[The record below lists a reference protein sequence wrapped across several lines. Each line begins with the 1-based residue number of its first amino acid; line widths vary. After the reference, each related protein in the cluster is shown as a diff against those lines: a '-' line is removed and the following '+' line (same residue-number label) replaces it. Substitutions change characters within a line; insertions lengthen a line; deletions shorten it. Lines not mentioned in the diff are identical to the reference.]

1 LSETRTSDSII
12 HSLPPEIS
20 NKIAAGEVIQRP
32 ASVVKELL
40 DNSIDS
46 GADSIKIIIENAGRT
61 LIQVIDNGCG
71 MSDEDLPLC
80 FQRHATSKI
89 SSIEDLF
96 SIRTMGFRGEAMA
109 SIASVSQ
116 VQVKTKRA
124 EDSNGWEYEIH
135 GGAAGEIFP
144 AATQDGTSIS
154 IRNLFFNV
162 PARRQFLKTDV
173 TELRHILRTVQYAAL
188 AFSGIAFQVIADGE
202 TVYNLPSDTL
212 KNRIVSLFGSA
223 YKASLIEFS
232 EETSYLKIYGFASD
246 PKLAK
251 KSRGE
256 QFLFVNGRP
265 FQHRYLTHVILSLYD
280 AWTRNNEYPFYTLFF
295 EIDPNKVDVN
305 VHPAKMEVKFED
317 ERSVIQL
324 AKSVVNKA
332 LNNHFNV
339 PGIPSDS
346 DPFMSDDSSKGFD
359 TGFNFHQPAKD
370 AGRTTGGFSF
380 PSRINKPNINRRG
393 DEFAENLYQSS
404 GDYSGSHRPV
414 SSSDT
419 NQNKEKEPL
428 NNSFWQLH
436 NTYVIT
442 QTRTGLCMIDQH
454 LAHKR
459 IIFEK
464 AINATEEAL
473 PSTQQLL
480 FAQTLELSASDF
492 TLLKELHPIIQR
504 MGFSVQL
511 MSGNTAMI
519 NGVPADI
526 DIGNEQEVLVSM
538 LHQYQEL
545 GQKINLEARER
556 LAIAFASKAAIPRG
570 RSLSHQ
576 EMEALVDQLFACEQP
591 YLDPLKKPTIVYLSL
606 DELQSRFR

>member
-1 LSETRTSDSII
+1 MSDTRATNSII
-12 HSLPPEIS
+12 HHLPPKIS

-40 DNSIDS
+40 DNAIDA
-46 GADSIKIIIENAGRT
+46 GADDIKIIIEKAGRT

-80 FQRHATSKI
+80 FERHATSKI
-89 SSIEDLF
+89 NTIDDLF

-116 VQVKTKRA
+116 VTVRSKRA
-124 EDSNGWEYEIH
+124 EDSNGWELEIN
-135 GGAAGEIFP
+135 GGVSKPITP
-144 AATQDGTSIS
+144 TATQDGTSTS
-154 IRNLFFNV
+154 VRNLFFNV

-188 AFSGIAFQVIADGE
+188 AFPGIAFLVVADGE
-202 TVYNLPSDTL
+202 HVYNLPKESL
-212 KNRIVSLFGSA
+212 KDRIANIFGSA
-223 YKASLIEFS
+223 YNASLIEFV
-232 EETSYLKIYGFASD
+232 EETSYMKIYGFASD

-280 AWTRNNEYPFYTLFF
+280 AWTRNNEYPFYALFF
-295 EIDPNKVDVN
+295 EIDASKVDVN

-324 AKSVVNKA
+324 AKSVVNRA

-339 PGIPSDS
+339 PMIPTDD
-346 DPFMSDDSSKGFD
+346 DPFMSDHSAKRFD
-359 TGFNFHQPAKD
+359 AGFNFKAPA
-370 AGRTTGGFSF
+370 GNFQGTGSGGFNV
-380 PSRINKPNINRRG
+380 PSRINRSKIKNQG
-393 DEFAENLYQSS
+393 DEFARDL
-404 GDYSGSHRPV
+404 YSGSITPNTPSHQPEILGKDT
-414 SSSDT
+414 SD
-419 NQNKEKEPL
+419 EKPDL
-428 NNSFWQLH
+428 NSFWQLH
-436 NTYVIT
+436 NTYIIT

-464 AINATEEAL
+464 AMNATEEAL

-492 TLLKELHPIIQR
+492 TLLKELHPIVQR

-545 GQKINLEARER
+545 GSKINLEARDR
-556 LAIAFASKAAIPRG
+556 LAIAFASRAAIPRG
-570 RSLSHQ
+570 RSLNYD

-606 DELQSRFR
+606 DEIQSRFR